1 MKQLTDAER
10 LVIAVPL
17 LDSRGL
23 MEYTE
28 RCSELEQD
36 CERNG
41 FHDVPAECEQF
52 ECRNCTMADSER
64 RVIDCPYIDY
74 WIDNEVIK

>member
-10 LVIAVPL
+10 LAIAVPL
-17 LDSRGL
+17 LDGRGL

-36 CERNG
+36 CEANG
-41 FHDVPAECEQF
+41 FHNTPAECEGR
-52 ECRNCTMADSER
+52 ECNSCTMTKHGRLA
-64 RVIDCPYIDY
+64 IDCPYGD
-74 WIDNEVIK
+74 